1 MKFCSAAVTTA
12 TALSFIGNVIF
23 VEGFGKPMFIPKEKT
38 ILSPGINLNEQ
49 FDYPNDNNKL
59 EIHHHHHHHS
69 THNNKKEEKG
79 VAIEMPNFD
88 ELYYRIS
95 QVSPLASMALHEETP
110 GDFAIADP
118 LSSCSNNYKWK
129 KIESNKNK
137 LVHSIEKIDNFQNL
151 GCPLLRFRSSFDAS
165 LHDLNL
171 NDLNLNNKKNNGHKF
186 TDVLMKLEHRKQWDL
201 TIEQM
206 YEIYPIHDLKAAN
219 ELIGSQY
226 GECALLGVGY
236 VQTKKNFVVSSREQL
251 MVCGRQEFSNSNG
264 SVLIWGTEMGDNQNH
279 LLPDGERHTRARSH
293 LFSTTLMPTGPKS
306 FDVEYI
312 VQLDSGGNIPVFL
325 TTPVIIETIKKMF
338 SHAYQVIKKGEQDH
352 TDKMP

>member
-1 MKFCSAAVTTA
+1 MKFSSAAVTTA

-23 VEGFGKPMFIPKEKT
+23 VEGFGKPMFIPKKKT

-49 FDYPNDNNKL
+49 FDHLNDNNKL
-59 EIHHHHHHHS
+59 EIHHTHHHHS
-69 THNNKKEEKG
+69 THNNNKKEEKKG

-110 GDFAIADP
+110 GDFAIADS
-118 LSSCSNNYKWK
+118 LSSSCSSNYKWK

-165 LHDLNL
+165 L
-171 NDLNLNNKKNNGHKF
+171 NLNNNGQKF

-201 TIEQM
+201 TIEQL
-206 YEIYPIHDLKAAN
+206 YEIYPIRDLKAAN
-219 ELIGSQY
+219 ELIGSSSSQSQKY
-226 GECALLGVGY
+226 GECSLLGVGY

-264 SVLIWGTEMGDNQNH
+264 SVLIWGTEMEDNQNH

-338 SHAYQVIKKGEQDH
+338 SYAYQVIKYG
-352 TDKMP
+352 